1 LRSFKSGTK
10 KYPTYYMTGN
20 GGNKA
25 MVFPD
30 LDMVVVITATN
41 YNVRGAHELT
51 DRLLTDFILAAVQQ

>member
-1 LRSFKSGTK
+1 
-10 KYPTYYMTGN
+10 MTGN